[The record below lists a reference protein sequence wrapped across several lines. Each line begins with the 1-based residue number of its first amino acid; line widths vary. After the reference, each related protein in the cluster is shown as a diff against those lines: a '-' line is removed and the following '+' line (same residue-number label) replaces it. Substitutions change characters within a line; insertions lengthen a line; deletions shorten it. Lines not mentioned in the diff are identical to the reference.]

1 MQMREAIPI
10 VRARLQAGEVVD
22 YRDLNRLAA
31 RPSHYAGQVLRD
43 WHKAGLT
50 HIAEWERNRS
60 SHPIPRYRWGPGVD
74 AKKPAPLTSAE
85 TVRRS
90 RARNPEWK
98 LRDTALRKARR
109 LRKHPPALDPVMQ
122 ALTGGLRA

>member
-22 YRDLNRLAA
+22 HRDLNALAC
-31 RPSHYAGQVLRD
+31 RPPHYASHVLRD

-50 HIAEWERNRS
+50 HIACYERGRS

-74 AKKPAPLTSAE
+74 AKKPAPFTSAE

-98 LRDTALRKARR
+98 FRDAALRKARR
-109 LRKHPPALDPVMQ
+109 LQARPPALDPVMA
-122 ALTGGLRA
+122 ALLGTAR